1 MILMAGKKKLI
12 AVAQDLFAQLKN
24 EGLEPDTRTY
34 TEMIG
39 AFLQVDM
46 LGEAMNLYTIMKES
60 GCNPDKLTLT
70 ILIRNLDKLGRTDL
84 ASAVRND
91 CEEFLDFPEKFLQE
105 VDKTYVSMLYLISQ
119 HGSDRQKQISHV
131 LLFLK

>member
-12 AVAQDLFAQLKN
+12 AVAQDLFVQLKD

-39 AFLQVDM
+39 ALLQVDM
-46 LGEAMNLYTIMKES
+46 LEEAMNLYRTMKES

-70 ILIRNLDKLGRTDL
+70 ILIRNLEKLGRSDL
-84 ASAVRND
+84 AFGVRID
-91 CEEFLDFPEKFLQE
+91 CEEFLDFPEKFLEE
-105 VDKTYVSMLYLISQ
+105 VNKTYVSMLAILNLST
-119 HGSDRQKQISHV
+119 QKYI
-131 LLFLK
+131 